1 MVIDELQKKHGY
13 EEFCLWGRSM
23 GAVSSILALDKLQ
36 SSGRGDIVKCA
47 VFDAPFTKARTMVQ
61 FFNANFYI
69 EDIGPDENTVEN
81 SHYSHQRRINPS
93 EKHHQKK
100 YRVRKQFIHL
110 NLITKV

>member
-61 FFNANFYI
+61 FLMLIFILKILDLMKTQSKIPTTLIKGALIPLRSTIRKN
-69 EDIGPDENTVEN
+69 IG
-81 SHYSHQRRINPS
+81 
-93 EKHHQKK
+93 
-100 YRVRKQFIHL
+100 
-110 NLITKV
+110 